1 MAELSEK
8 TALRLWPGH
17 ASSQSGA
24 RGRGLVDGI
33 HVKMVVTK
41 VVTRRK
47 LEGRQLNVLEN
58 FAIEGLFVRKIRH
71 V

>member
-17 ASSQSGA
+17 ASSQSVA
-24 RGRGLVDGI
+24 RGLVDEI

-41 VVTRRK
+41 VVK
-47 LEGRQLNVLEN
+47 EK
-58 FAIEGLFVRKIRH
+58 A
-71 V
+71 